1 MGEVNV
7 KLEGKVAIVT
17 GAAGGLGRAYVNR
30 LASLGADIGAIDLS
44 FDGASTGF
52 QTSARTVADEVQS
65 KGRRCVTFQGDLGE
79 RRAACD
85 AIEAVIRAFGRI
97 DVLVNNAGG
106 AITPVERSSPSN
118 CPEEDAFKLFGANL
132 WSTIFCCQAA
142 VPIMKS
148 QSSGS
153 IINTSSVA
161 AHSVAP
167 NGRLALYG
175 AAKAAVTHYTRNLA
189 AELGPH
195 GIRVNCIAPGIIM
208 TPRVK
213 AQSQARGIGVDS
225 ELKGIPM
232 RRFGEAEDCAG
243 VIEFLAT
250 DLSRYVTGECISASG
265 GALLTPH

>member
-1 MGEVNV
+1 M
-7 KLEGKVAIVT
+7 KLQGKVAVVT

-30 LASLGADIGAIDLS
+30 LASLGADIGAIDLNL
-44 FDGASTGF
+44 DGSGNGYQASA
-52 QTSARTVADEVQS
+52 QTIADEVQS
-65 KGRRCVTFQGDLGE
+65 KGKRFVSFQGDLGQRSTAFE
-79 RRAACD
+79 AID
-85 AIEAVIRAFGRI
+85 AIVRAFGRI
-97 DVLVNNAGG
+97 DILVNNAGG

-118 CPEEDAFKLFGANL
+118 SPQEDNSKLFDANL
-132 WSTIFCCQAA
+132 WSTVFCCQAA

-161 AHSVAP
+161 AHSVARG
-167 NGRLALYG
+167 GRLAMYG
-175 AAKAAVTHYTRNLA
+175 AAKAAVAHYTRNLA

-195 GIRVNCIAPGIIM
+195 GIRVNCVAPGIIM

-213 AQSQARGIGVDS
+213 AQSQARGIGVES
-225 ELKGIPM
+225 ELKSIPM

-250 DLSRYVTGECISASG
+250 DLSRYVTGECISVSG

>member
-1 MGEVNV
+1 V
-7 KLEGKVAIVT
+7 KLQGKVAVVT

-30 LASLGADIGAIDLS
+30 LASLGADIGVIDLNL
-44 FDGASTGF
+44 DGSGNGYQASA
-52 QTSARTVADEVQS
+52 QTIADEVQS
-65 KGRRCVTFQGDLGE
+65 KGKRFMSFQGDLGQRNTAFE
-79 RRAACD
+79 AID
-85 AIEAVIRAFGRI
+85 AVVRAFGRI

-106 AITPVERSSPSN
+106 AITPVERSSPSDS
-118 CPEEDAFKLFGANL
+118 PEEDNSKLFDANL
-132 WSTIFCCQAA
+132 WSTVFCCQAA

-195 GIRVNCIAPGIIM
+195 GIRVNCVAPGII
-208 TPRVK
+208 
-213 AQSQARGIGVDS
+213 
-225 ELKGIPM
+225 
-232 RRFGEAEDCAG
+232 
-243 VIEFLAT
+243 
-250 DLSRYVTGECISASG
+250 
-265 GALLTPH
+265 

>member
-1 MGEVNV
+1 M
-7 KLEGKVAIVT
+7 KLRGKVAIVT
-17 GAAGGLGRAYVNR
+17 GAAGGLGRAYVTR
-30 LASLGADIGAIDLS
+30 LASLGADIGVLDLS
-44 FDGASTGF
+44 FD
-52 QTSARTVADEVQS
+52 TSDKGSIRSIVDEVWS
-65 KGRRCVTFQGDLGE
+65 IGRRCVSFEGDLGQ
-79 RRAACD
+79 RATASE
-85 AIEAVIRAFGRI
+85 AIQRIASDLGRI
-97 DVLVNNAGG
+97 DILVNNAGG
-106 AITPVERSSPSN
+106 AITPAERSSASN
-118 CPEEDAFKLFGANL
+118 CPDEDISKLFDANL
-132 WSTIFCCQAA
+132 WSTVYCCQAA
-142 VPIMKS
+142 VPIMKA

-161 AHSVAP
+161 AHSIAA

-175 AAKAAVTHYTRNLA
+175 ASKAAVAHFTRNLA

-213 AQSQARGIGVDS
+213 AQAQARGIGVDS
-225 ELKGIPM
+225 ELRNIPL

>member
-1 MGEVNV
+1 L

-30 LASLGADIGAIDLS
+30 LASLGADIGAVDVS
-44 FDGASTGF
+44 FDDAVSGF
-52 QTSARTVADEVQS
+52 RTSARTIADEVQS
-65 KGRRCVTFQGDLGE
+65 KGRRCVSFEGDLGE
-79 RRAACD
+79 KTTARAA
-85 AIEAVIRAFGRI
+85 I

-118 CPEEDAFKLFGANL
+118 CPEEDIFKLFGANL

-161 AHSVAP
+161 AHSVAS

-175 AAKAAVTHYTRNLA
+175 ATKAAVTHYTRNLA
-189 AELGPH
+189 AEVGPH

>member
-1 MGEVNV
+1 LAEVNV
-7 KLEGKVAIVT
+7 KLQGKVAVVT

-30 LASLGADIGAIDLS
+30 LASLGADIGAIDLNL
-44 FDGASTGF
+44 DGSGNGYQASA
-52 QTSARTVADEVQS
+52 QTIADEVQS
-65 KGRRCVTFQGDLGE
+65 RGKRFVSFQGDLGQRSTAFE
-79 RRAACD
+79 AID
-85 AIEAVIRAFGRI
+85 AIVRAFGRI
-97 DVLVNNAGG
+97 DILVNNAGG

-118 CPEEDAFKLFGANL
+118 SPQEDNSKLFDANL
-132 WSTIFCCQAA
+132 WSTVFCCQAA

-161 AHSVAP
+161 AHSVARG
-167 NGRLALYG
+167 GRLAIYG
-175 AAKAAVTHYTRNLA
+175 AAKAAVAHYTRNLA

-195 GIRVNCIAPGIIM
+195 GIRVNCVAPGVIM

-213 AQSQARGIGVDS
+213 AQSQARGIGVES
-225 ELKGIPM
+225 ELKSIPM

-250 DLSRYVTGECISASG
+250 DLSRYVTGECISVSG

>member
-1 MGEVNV
+1 LAEVSG
-7 KLEGKVAIVT
+7 KLQGKVAVVT

-30 LASLGADIGAIDLS
+30 LASLGADIGAIDLNLYGS
-44 FDGASTGF
+44 GNGYQASA
-52 QTSARTVADEVQS
+52 QTIGDEVQS
-65 KGRRCVTFQGDLGE
+65 KGKRFVSFQGDLGQRNIAFE
-79 RRAACD
+79 AID
-85 AIEAVIRAFGRI
+85 AVVRAFARI
-97 DVLVNNAGG
+97 DVLVNNAG
-106 AITPVERSSPSN
+106 TPVERSSPSN
-118 CPEEDAFKLFGANL
+118 SPEEDNSKLFDANL

-167 NGRLALYG
+167 SGRLALYG

-195 GIRVNCIAPGIIM
+195 GIRVNCVAPGIIM

-213 AQSQARGIGVDS
+213 AQSQARGIGVES

-250 DLSRYVTGECISASG
+250 DRLATSRVSAFLSAAAPC
-265 GALLTPH
+265 

>member
-1 MGEVNV
+1 
-7 KLEGKVAIVT
+7 
-17 GAAGGLGRAYVNR
+17 
-30 LASLGADIGAIDLS
+30 
-44 FDGASTGF
+44 
-52 QTSARTVADEVQS
+52 
-65 KGRRCVTFQGDLGE
+65 
-79 RRAACD
+79 
-85 AIEAVIRAFGRI
+85 
-97 DVLVNNAGG
+97 
-106 AITPVERSSPSN
+106 
-118 CPEEDAFKLFGANL
+118 
-132 WSTIFCCQAA
+132 
-142 VPIMKS
+142 MKS

-175 AAKAAVTHYTRNLA
+175 ATKAAVTHYTRNLA
-189 AELGPH
+189 AEVGPH